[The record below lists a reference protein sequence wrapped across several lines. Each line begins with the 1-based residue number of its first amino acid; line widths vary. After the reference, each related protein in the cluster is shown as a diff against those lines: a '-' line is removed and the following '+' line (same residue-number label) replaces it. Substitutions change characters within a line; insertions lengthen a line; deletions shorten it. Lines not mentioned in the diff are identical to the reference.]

1 MTVPSKS
8 KNAPTA
14 EPGGPA
20 RTSATAS
27 ASDTGD
33 LRPQRRIQELGG
45 TDASDQITHVRR
57 GLFTARCQLLAAR
70 LEEAVI
76 LGQLQGGAEQLT
88 GQRFRSVQASLQQH
102 LPTHGLAFI

>member
-14 EPGGPA
+14 GPAGPA

-27 ASDTGD
+27 ASDTV
-33 LRPQRRIQELGG
+33 
-45 TDASDQITHVRR
+45 AHVRR
-57 GLFTARCQLLAAR
+57 GLFPARCQLLAAR

-76 LGQLQGGAEQLT
+76 LGQLQGGGEQLT
-88 GQRFRSVQASLQQH
+88 GQRFRSVQAPLQQH
-102 LPTHGLAFI
+102 LPAHSLAFIQEGVALDGVTGIAPGQAL